1 MALLRAVRDEFG
13 LAAFQHGGTARETYV
28 AGMLPEFEWDPAKA
42 DENLRKHGVSFPE
55 AATAFLDRLSTT
67 IADESHSGDEFR
79 YILMGRSDRGRLV
92 VVVHTEQEEAIRIIS
107 ARLATARE
115 KRTYEHGN

>member
-1 MALLRAVRDEFG
+1 MMARGA
-13 LAAFQHGGTARETYV
+13 YV
-28 AGMLPEFEWDPAKA
+28 AGMLPEFEWDPVKA

-55 AATAFLDRLSTT
+55 AATAFLDKLSTT
-67 IADESHSGDEFR
+67 IADEGHSEEEFR

-92 VVVHTEQEEAIRIIS
+92 VVVHVEREEAIRIIS
-107 ARLATARE
+107 TRLATPRE